1 VAGRAVLRPPYSG
14 VFGLLDW
21 AADNWPY
28 VNGKAIYAGVYLT
41 ELNASDM
48 LDVIHYFF
56 EQDLRVSSQEELE
69 ANSKVRQELYRTL
82 YKRTYRSAFTS
93 SDSKYNMSTASD
105 GPVPPASTPP
115 GSERKPYIPPTQ
127 FDPDSP
133 VPFGEKVD
141 APLQ

>member
-1 VAGRAVLRPPYSG
+1 MVGRTVLGTPYTG

-28 VNGKAIYAGVYLT
+28 INGKAIYSGVYLL
-41 ELNASDM
+41 ELSASDM
-48 LDVIHYFF
+48 LDVIHYLF
-56 EQDLRVSSQEELE
+56 EEDLRVSSSEEAESL
-69 ANSKVRQELYRTL
+69 AKMRQHLYRLL
-82 YKRTYRSAFTS
+82 YNKEYKSVFTS

-105 GPVPPASTPP
+105 NPVPPASTPP